1 MTRLDL
7 VDLRPDRTV
16 DPDGLAAARSLLDDR
31 LLEDAVPGTLDEL
44 APRRRRGAVR
54 LALVG
59 AAAAVAAVVAVALP
73 SPTDTAAFAGWTAV
87 PTELTADELAAAG
100 QECLNLRTSLSG
112 GTDDPPRNLDDAR
125 PVLTDRRGETSFTVL
140 ASDAGLQS
148 CLIGPH
154 VSTSSVI
161 TSSGPGDSVSGTG
174 TAGQEPEGGESL
186 GIGIV
191 GEDTP
196 PSADGATFVAGG
208 TQGYGSSE
216 PWSSAVGRVGD
227 DVASV
232 DVVLADGTRVVASV
246 NEGVWAA
253 WWPDD
258 TQLESVTP
266 TLTDGST
273 GVAPEI
279 EPLSLDIDDI
289 GQVPEG
295 QLKEQLEENVQEQQQ
310 D

>member
-1 MTRLDL
+1 MTRIDL
-7 VDLRPDRTV
+7 ADLRPDRTV
-16 DPDGLAAARSLLDDR
+16 DPDGLATARTLLDDR
-31 LLEDAVPGTLDEL
+31 LFEDVVPGTLDEL

-100 QECLNLRTSLSG
+100 QECQDLRTSVSG
-112 GTDDPPRNLDDAR
+112 GTDDPPLNLDDAR

-161 TSSGPGDSVSGTG
+161 TSSGAGDSVSGTG
-174 TAGQEPEGGESL
+174 TSGQEPEEGFGL
-186 GIGIV
+186 GIIGDDV
-191 GEDTP
+191 P
-196 PSADGATFVAGG
+196 PSAGGATFVAGG
-208 TQGYGSSE
+208 TEGYGSSE

-232 DVVLADGTRVVASV
+232 EVLLADGTTVVASV

-253 WWPDD
+253 WWPTDSQVD
-258 TQLESVTP
+258 AVTP
-266 TLTDGST
+266 TLADGST
-273 GVAPEI
+273 GEAPVVEAF
-279 EPLSLDIDDI
+279 EPDLD
-289 GQVPEG
+289 VM
-295 QLKEQLEENVQEQQQ
+295 QQ
-310 D
+310 DVEEEIKEEVSQD